1 MANATSELIEAQPR
15 AAESRGKNEARRLRA
30 TGQIPAIVYG
40 AKKESISVS
49 VNPKQISKILHSA
62 TGHNT
67 IFDLKVGNAQDK
79 VMIVDWQ
86 FDPIKSHLLHIDLK
100 RIEMNTAIKVKV
112 PIMLV
117 GEAAGVKQQGGI
129 LEQVLREVEI
139 ECLPNDI
146 PSHID
151 VDVSELVFGVVK
163 RVADLPHGGK
173 LKFLTPEDQ
182 TVAHITTVKEVEE
195 PTAVDVAAAEGAV
208 PAEPEV
214 IKKGKQEVEGEAP
227 AAGEAGKKGAPAP
240 EAAKKPEGK
249 KPEGKK

>member
-1 MANATSELIEAQPR
+1 MATTELIEAHPR

-30 TGQIPAIVYG
+30 TGMIPAIVYG
-40 AKKESISVS
+40 AKKDSVSVS
-49 VNPKQISKILHSA
+49 VNPKQINKILHSE

-67 IFDLKVGNAQDK
+67 IFDLQVGSAKDK

-86 FDPIKSHLLHIDLK
+86 FDPIKDSLLHIDLK
-100 RIEMNTAIKVKV
+100 RIEMNQAIRVKV
-112 PIMLV
+112 PIVLV

-129 LEQVLREVEI
+129 LEQVLREVDI

-173 LKFLTPEDQ
+173 LKFVTNEDQ
-182 TVAHITTVKEVEE
+182 TVAHITVVKEVVE
-195 PTAVDVAAAEGAV
+195 PTAVEAAVADATL
-208 PAEPEV
+208 AEPEV
-214 IKKGKQEVEGEAP
+214 IKKGKQETAEGGAAAP
-227 AAGEAGKKGAPAP
+227 AAEAGKKP
-240 EAAKKPEGK
+240 EPAAKKPEGK
-249 KPEGKK
+249 K